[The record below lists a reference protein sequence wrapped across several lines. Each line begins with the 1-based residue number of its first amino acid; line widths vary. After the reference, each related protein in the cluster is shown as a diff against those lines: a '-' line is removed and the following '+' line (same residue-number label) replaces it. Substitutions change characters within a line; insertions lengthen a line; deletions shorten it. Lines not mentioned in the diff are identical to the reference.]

1 MIPFLVL
8 IVTFALLSAAG
19 WAGLPSPDGWAASLR
34 IALAAMLLV
43 TASAHWGRKRLDVV
57 AMVPPSLPNAPAL
70 VTVTGVLEIAGAIG
84 LVIPATAK
92 WAAAGLILMLIAML
106 PANIYAARRGL
117 TLGGRPVTPLVPRI
131 ALQIVFIAA
140 VLLAGWPELVG

>member
-8 IVTFALLSAAG
+8 IVTFALLNAAG

-34 IALAAMLLV
+34 VALAAMLLV
-43 TASAHWGRKRLDVV
+43 TASAHWGRMRPDLV

-84 LVIPATAK
+84 LVIPATIK

-106 PANIYAARRGL
+106 PANIYAAQRGL
-117 TLGGRPVTPLVPRI
+117 TLRGKPVTPLVPRV
-131 ALQIVFIAA
+131 ALQIFFIAA